1 MIRPRLKE
9 VEWREAKHAEL
20 PVIPVNRKGS
30 IFGAMLSWMEG
41 VRTGGLPFFTAS
53 GEAKAPVNR
62 VSSNTGQTVSPAS
75 ALTLSTAWS
84 CVWLN
89 ARVMASLPL
98 ELMRYQGAKGSPA
111 ETDPLFTVL
120 RWQPNVDVDAYN
132 FWCAMWAA
140 EQLWGI
146 GPAQKIMNGGKV
158 IALDFMLP
166 QFLTTYLTDAGQLRY
181 RYDHPRKPRDLAAS
195 EVFRVQS
202 RSLDGYTGASVIEYG
217 RHSFGLAQSGELAAS
232 QTFKKGLNATGFI
245 KTEKFLKDGQRD
257 QFRESIDEFTGE
269 GTKAGGIMVLEGG
282 TDFTQL
288 SMKPLDAELL
298 SSRQFSVEDICRWFN
313 VPPILVGHASN
324 GQTMWGSGVEQ
335 IFSGWLRLGL
345 RPFITAAT
353 QAIRSQLIAPADR
366 MTLMAE
372 YDLED
377 LLAPDSAARAQ
388 LYASLAQNGIKTR
401 DELRAREGD
410 GPMPGGDVLTVQSN
424 LVPLDQLGKIAAGD
438 AGAGA
443 GGAAQKLR
451 NALLELLALEQ
462 APAAK
467 REEKP

>member
-9 VEWREAKHAEL
+9 AEWREAKHAGL
-20 PVIPVNRKGS
+20 PVIPVRRKGA
-30 IFGAMLSWMEG
+30 IFGGMLAWLENI
-41 VRTGGLPFFTAS
+41 RTGSLPFFNAG
-53 GEAKAPVNR
+53 GESKAPVNR
-62 VSSNTGQTVSPAS
+62 VASNTGQVVSPS
-75 ALTLSTAWS
+75 TALSLSTAWS

-98 ELMRYQGAKGSPA
+98 ELIRYQGAKGTPA
-111 ETDPLFTVL
+111 EMDPLYTVL
-120 RWQPNVDVDAYN
+120 RWQPNVDVDAFN

-158 IALDFMLP
+158 VALDFMLP
-166 QFLTTYLTDAGQLRY
+166 QFLTAYLTDAGQLRY
-181 RYDHPRKPRDLAAS
+181 RYDHPRKPRDLPAS
-195 EVFRVQS
+195 DVFRVQS
-202 RSLDGYTGASVIEYG
+202 RTLDGYTGASVIEYG

-245 KTEKFLKDGQRD
+245 KTEKFLKEDQRD
-257 QFRESIDEFTGE
+257 QFRDSIDEFTGE
-269 GTKAGGIMVLEGG
+269 GENAGGIMVLEGG

-335 IFSGWLRLGL
+335 IFGGWLRLGL

-353 QAIRSQLIAPADR
+353 QAIRSQLVAPADR

-388 LYASLAQNGIKTR
+388 LYSTLSQNGIKTR
-401 DELRAREGD
+401 NELREREGD

-424 LVPLDQLGKIAAGD
+424 LVPLEQLAKIAAD
-438 AGAGA
+438 PTAGGA
-443 GGAAQKLR
+443 GGPAQKLR
-451 NALLELLALEQ
+451 DALLELLALEQ
-462 APAAK
+462 PPAAK
-467 REEKP
+467 REDKP

>member
-1 MIRPRLKE
+1 MIRARLSRA
-9 VEWREAKHAEL
+9 EWREAKQAGY

-30 IFGAMLSWMEG
+30 IFGSMLSWMEG
-41 VRTGGLPFFTAS
+41 VRSNGFPFFTSS

-62 VSSNTGQTVSPAS
+62 SSSNTGQIVSPAS
-75 ALTLSTAWS
+75 ALTLSTAWA

-98 ELMRYQGAKGSPA
+98 ELIRYQGAKGTPA
-111 ETDPLFTVL
+111 ETDPLYTVL
-120 RWQPNVDVDAYN
+120 RWQPSRDVDSFN

-146 GPAQKIMNGGKV
+146 GPARKIMNGGKV
-158 IALDFMLP
+158 VALDFLLP

-181 RYDHPRKPRDLAAS
+181 RYDHPRKPLDLSADD
-195 EVFRVQS
+195 VFRVQS
-202 RSLDGYTGASVIEYG
+202 RTLDGYTGASVIEYG

-232 QTFKKGLNATGFI
+232 QTFKKGLNASGFI
-245 KTEKFLKDGQRD
+245 KTDKFLKEDQRD
-257 QFRESIDEFTGE
+257 QFRESVEEFAGE
-269 GTKAGGIMVLEGG
+269 GEKAGGIMVLEGG
-282 TDFTQL
+282 SDFTQL

-313 VPPILVGHASN
+313 VPPILVGHASA

-335 IFSGWLRLGL
+335 ILGGWLRLGL
-345 RPFITAAT
+345 RPFITAST

-366 MTLMAE
+366 LTLMAE

-388 LYASLAQNGIKTR
+388 LYSTLSQNGIKTR
-401 DELRAREGD
+401 NELREREGD

-424 LVPLDQLGKIAAGD
+424 LVPLDQLAKLATGG
-438 AGAGA
+438 GGA
-443 GGAAQKLR
+443 GGPAQKLR
-451 NALLELLALEQ
+451 DALLELLALET
-462 APAAK
+462 PPPSAK